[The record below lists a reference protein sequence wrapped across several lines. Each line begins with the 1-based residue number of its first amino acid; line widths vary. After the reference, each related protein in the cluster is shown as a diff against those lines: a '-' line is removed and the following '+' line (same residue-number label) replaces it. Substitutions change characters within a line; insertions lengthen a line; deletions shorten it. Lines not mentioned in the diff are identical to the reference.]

1 MQKRWLMFLS
11 TFILSTP
18 FVHADLMQT
27 LNNVWWSVLRNVGN
41 LGLLGMSDGGAVVA
55 LTRILIGLLVFTL
68 VFGLLSA
75 AGGRGTS
82 GSTPAAEGAPA
93 SRSNNA
99 LNFLSRSQSMTVA
112 AIIATISAIF
122 LPAQVLL
129 AVGSG
134 FGTIIG
140 LLLIG
145 IPVIGFLY
153 LLLTTNTTVPSEQR
167 AYLVIK
173 CVACAVLLWILNAMK
188 YHVTG
193 VLS

>member
-18 FVHADLMQT
+18 FVHADIMQT

-55 LTRILIGLLVFTL
+55 LTRILIGLLVFTII
-68 VFGLLSA
+68 FGLLSA
-75 AGGRGTS
+75 FGGSG
-82 GSTPAAEGAPA
+82 GSTSDGDG
-93 SRSNNA
+93 A
-99 LNFLSRSQSMTVA
+99 LNFLSQSQSMTVA
-112 AIIATISAIF
+112 GIIAVISAIF
-122 LPAQVLL
+122 LPAQVIL

-134 FGTIIG
+134 FGTIVG

-173 CVACAVLLWILNAMK
+173 CVACAILLWILNAMK
-188 YHVTG
+188 FHVSG

>member
-11 TFILSTP
+11 TFILSAP

-55 LTRILIGLLVFTL
+55 LTRILIGLLVFT
-68 VFGLLSA
+68 VIFGLLSA
-75 AGGRGTS
+75 FGGTRKS
-82 GSTPAAEGAPA
+82 GDDADNSNN
-93 SRSNNA
+93 NNA

-188 YHVTG
+188 FHVSG
-193 VLS
+193 GLG